1 MAAND
6 GQAALLCRVVG
17 AFDSEDEGGI
27 GIGVDGARLAPE
39 TVQEAVAVVGNADA
53 VLLAG
58 LQGFVGIVCTGAMAG
73 RLNLINHERYLADVL
88 IYKIVYH
95 RVARTVHTE
104 VVSQVAQELN
114 LSFRLFSNRLR
125 SLPTA
130 GGSQQN
136 QQQDGKIRQFLHNR
150 TGKQR
155 GCGKM

>member
-6 GQAALLCRVVG
+6 GQAALLCGVVG
-17 AFDSEDEGGI
+17 AFDSEDEGGV
-27 GIGVDGARLAPE
+27 GIGVDGARLAPG
-39 TVQEAVAVVGNADA
+39 TVQKAVAVVGNADA

-58 LQGFVGIVCTGAMAG
+58 LQGLVGIVGAGAMAG
-73 RLNLINHERYLADVL
+73 RLNLINHERHLADVL

-95 RVARTVHTE
+95 RVARTVHAE

-150 TGKQR
+150 TGK
-155 GCGKM
+155 

>member
-1 MAAND
+1 MAANH
-6 GQAALLCRVVG
+6 GQAALLCGVVG
-17 AFDSEDEGGI
+17 AFDSEDEGGV
-27 GIGVDGARLAPE
+27 GIGVDGARLSPE

-58 LQGFVGIVCTGAMAG
+58 LQGLVGIVGAGAMAG
-73 RLNLINHERYLADVL
+73 RLYLINHERHLADVL

-95 RVARTVHTE
+95 RVARTVHAE

-130 GGSQQN
+130 GGRQQN

-150 TGKQR
+150 TGK
-155 GCGKM
+155 